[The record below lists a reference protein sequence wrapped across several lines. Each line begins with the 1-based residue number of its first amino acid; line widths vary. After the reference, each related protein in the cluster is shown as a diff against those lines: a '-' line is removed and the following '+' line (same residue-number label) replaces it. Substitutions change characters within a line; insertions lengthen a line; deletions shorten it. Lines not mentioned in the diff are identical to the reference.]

1 MRTQAG
7 GLYARVSMLEKSVE
21 SLRNTMEGNQGM
33 IVRLASLDT
42 RVNEVL
48 QNLLM
53 QRDKHIGDRGQDLSN
68 VQNSL
73 QALKDIVDTIFNTT
87 QRIEYV
93 EETLLDMQVSI
104 EDIKKQQN
112 KGNQ

>member
-1 MRTQAG
+1 
-7 GLYARVSMLEKSVE
+7 MLEKSVE